1 MSRSTSTKPETS
13 ASIFTKGVVRITVQ
27 PTLTRLRGS
36 DDRMASGMRVFAG
49 VAIRRTVAAEC
60 YAALLARAK
69 MNPVVADFHALF
81 ALLPLRMFYRAN
93 RFEM

>member
-1 MSRSTSTKPETS
+1 
-13 ASIFTKGVVRITVQ
+13 
-27 PTLTRLRGS
+27 
-36 DDRMASGMRVFAG
+36 MASGMRVFAG

-81 ALLPLRMFYRAN
+81 ALLTLRMFYRPN
-93 RFEM
+93 RFEMGAGCHGDVLSPIS